1 MALNGTE
8 RITTK
13 GQDVNPYKINEKE
26 LARLYTSLA
35 KRLNQRMLRLERAG
49 FTSES
54 GGAYADYNAILKKF
68 GYNKRI
74 REKINFDYSD
84 RNVLYMQISS
94 MRKQVQMMQNVL
106 KEKSS
111 TVPGWNSIIKKRR
124 KKLSEYGLEF
134 KDTSEMSAFFQSYAF
149 ELISL
154 LYSSEQAVEFVG
166 KSLRDGDTMSEIIS
180 KLEEFRDRTD
190 IDRADDVA
198 KELGFSGEAEA
209 LKYKYKGKNGY
220 SRISTG
226 II

>member
-1 MALNGTE
+1 MALKGTE

-13 GQDVNPYKINEKE
+13 GQDVNSYKINEKE

-35 KRLNQRMLRLERAG
+35 KRLNQRMVRLERAG

-54 GGAYADYNAILKKF
+54 GGAYADYNVILKKF

-74 REKINFDYSD
+74 REKIKLDYSD

-124 KKLSEYGLEF
+124 EKLSEYGLEF
-134 KDTSEMSAFFQSYAF
+134 KDTSEMSAFFESYAF

-166 KSLRDGDTMSEIIS
+166 KALRDGDTMSEIIS

-209 LKYKYKGKNGY
+209 LKYKYKG
-220 SRISTG
+220 
-226 II
+226 

>member
-1 MALNGTE
+1 MALKGTE

-13 GQDVNPYKINEKE
+13 GQNVNPYKINEKE

-35 KRLNQRMLRLERAG
+35 KRLNQRMVRLEKAG

-54 GGAYADYNAILKKF
+54 GGAYADYNVILKKF
-68 GYNKRI
+68 GYKKRI
-74 REKINFDYSD
+74 REKIKLDYSD
-84 RNVLYMQISS
+84 RNVLYMQVSS
-94 MRKQVQMMQNVL
+94 MRKQVKIMQYIL
-106 KEKSS
+106 SEKSS

-124 KKLSEYGLEF
+124 EKLSEYGLEF

-149 ELISL
+149 ELLSL

-166 KSLRDGDTMSEIIS
+166 KSLRDGETMNEIIS

-198 KELGFSGEAEA
+198 KSLGFSGESEA
-209 LKYKYKGKNGY
+209 LKYKYK
-220 SRISTG
+220 R
-226 II
+226 

>member
-1 MALNGTE
+1 MAFKGTE

-13 GQDVNPYKINEKE
+13 GQEVNPYKINEKE

-35 KRLNQRMLRLERAG
+35 KRLNQRMVRLERSG
-49 FTSES
+49 FISES
-54 GGAYADYNAILKKF
+54 GGAYADYNVILKKF

-74 REKINFDYSD
+74 REKIKLDYSD

-124 KKLSEYGLEF
+124 EKLSEYGLEF

-166 KSLRDGDTMSEIIS
+166 KALRDGDTMSEIIS

-209 LKYKYKGKNGY
+209 LKYKYKG
-220 SRISTG
+220 
-226 II
+226 

>member
-1 MALNGTE
+1 MALKGTE

-13 GQDVNPYKINEKE
+13 GQSVNPYKINEKE

-35 KRLNQRMLRLERAG
+35 KRLNQRMVRLEKAG

-54 GGAYADYNAILKKF
+54 GGAYADYNVILKKF
-68 GYNKRI
+68 GYKKRI
-74 REKINFDYSD
+74 REKIKLDYSD
-84 RNVLYMQISS
+84 RNVLYMQVSS
-94 MRKQVQMMQNVL
+94 MRKQVKMMQYIL
-106 KEKSS
+106 SEKSS

-124 KKLSEYGLEF
+124 EKLSEYGLEF

-166 KSLRDGDTMSEIIS
+166 KSLRDGETMNEIIS

-198 KELGFSGEAEA
+198 KALGFSGEAEA
-209 LKYKYKGKNGY
+209 LKYKYK
-220 SRISTG
+220 R
-226 II
+226 

>member
-1 MALNGTE
+1 MPLRGTE

-13 GQDVNPYKINEKE
+13 GQDINPYTINEKN

-54 GGAYADYNAILKKF
+54 GGAYSDYNAILKKF

-94 MRKQVQMMQNVL
+94 MRKQVQMMQHVL

-124 KKLSEYGLEF
+124 EKLSEYGLEF

-166 KSLRDGDTMSEIIS
+166 KALHDGDKMSEIIS

-209 LKYKYKGKNGY
+209 LKYKYKG
-220 SRISTG
+220 
-226 II
+226 

>member
-1 MALNGTE
+1 MALKGTE

-13 GQDVNPYKINEKE
+13 GQDVNPYTINEKE

-35 KRLNQRMLRLERAG
+35 KRLNQRMVRLEKAG

-54 GGAYADYNAILKKF
+54 GGAYADYNVILKKF

-74 REKINFDYSD
+74 REKIKFDYSD
-84 RNVLYMQISS
+84 RNVLYMQVSS
-94 MRKQVQMMQNVL
+94 MRKQVQMMQKVL

-124 KKLSEYGLEF
+124 EKLSAYGLEF
-134 KDTSEMSAFFQSYAF
+134 KETSEMSAFFQSYAF

-154 LYSSEQAVEFVG
+154 LYSSEQSVEFVG
-166 KSLRDGDTMSEIIS
+166 KALRDGNTMSEIIS

-190 IDRADDVA
+190 KDRADDVA

-209 LKYKYKGKNGY
+209 LKYKYK
-220 SRISTG
+220 R
-226 II
+226 

>member
-1 MALNGTE
+1 MTFKGTE

-35 KRLNQRMLRLERAG
+35 KRLNQRMVRLEKAG

-54 GGAYADYNAILKKF
+54 GGAYADYNVILKKF
-68 GYNKRI
+68 GYKKRI
-74 REKINFDYSD
+74 REKIKLDYSD
-84 RNVLYMQISS
+84 HNVLYMQVSS
-94 MRKQVQMMQNVL
+94 MRKQVKLMQYIL

-124 KKLSEYGLEF
+124 EKLSEYGLEF
-134 KDTSEMSAFFQSYAF
+134 KDRSEMSAFFQSYAF

-166 KSLRDGDTMSEIIS
+166 KSLRDGETMNEIIS

-198 KELGFSGEAEA
+198 KSLGFSGEAEA
-209 LKYKYKGKNGY
+209 LKYKYK
-220 SRISTG
+220 R
-226 II
+226 

>member
-1 MALNGTE
+1 MALKGTE

-13 GQDVNPYKINEKE
+13 GQSVDPYKINVKE

-35 KRLNQRMLRLERAG
+35 KRLNQRMLRLEKAG

-54 GGAYADYNAILKKF
+54 GGAYADYNVILKKF
-68 GYNKRI
+68 GYKKRI
-74 REKINFDYSD
+74 REKIKLDYSD
-84 RNVLYMQISS
+84 RNVLYMQVSS
-94 MRKQVQMMQNVL
+94 MRKQVKMMQYIL
-106 KEKSS
+106 REKSS

-124 KKLSEYGLEF
+124 EKLSEYGLEF
-134 KDTSEMSAFFQSYAF
+134 KDTNEMSAFFQSYAF

-166 KSLRDGDTMSEIIS
+166 KSLRDGDTMNEIIS

-198 KELGFSGEAEA
+198 KSLGFSGEAEA
-209 LKYKYKGKNGY
+209 LKYKYK
-220 SRISTG
+220 R
-226 II
+226 

>member
-1 MALNGTE
+1 MALKGTE

-35 KRLNQRMLRLERAG
+35 KRLNQRMVRLEKAG

-54 GGAYADYNAILKKF
+54 GGAYADYNVILKKF
-68 GYNKRI
+68 GYKKRI
-74 REKINFDYSD
+74 REKIKLDYSD
-84 RNVLYMQISS
+84 RNVLYMQVSS
-94 MRKQVQMMQNVL
+94 MRKQVKLMQYIL

-124 KKLSEYGLEF
+124 EKLSEYGLEF
-134 KDTSEMSAFFQSYAF
+134 KDRSEMSAFFQSYAF

-166 KSLRDGDTMSEIIS
+166 KSLRDGETMNEIIS

-198 KELGFSGEAEA
+198 KSLGFSGEAEA
-209 LKYKYKGKNGY
+209 LKYKYK
-220 SRISTG
+220 R
-226 II
+226 

>member
-1 MALNGTE
+1 MVLKGTE

-35 KRLNQRMLRLERAG
+35 KRLNQRMVRLERAG

-54 GGAYADYNAILKKF
+54 GGAYADYNVILKKF

-74 REKINFDYSD
+74 REKIKLDYSD

-94 MRKQVQMMQNVL
+94 MRKQVKMMQNVL

-111 TVPGWNSIIKKRR
+111 TVPGWNSIIKKRSE
-124 KKLSEYGLEF
+124 KLSEYGLVF

-149 ELISL
+149 ELITL

-166 KSLRDGDTMSEIIS
+166 KALQDGNTMSEIIS

-209 LKYKYKGKNGY
+209 LKYKYKG
-220 SRISTG
+220 
-226 II
+226 

>member
-1 MALNGTE
+1 MALKGTE

-35 KRLNQRMLRLERAG
+35 KRLNQRMVRLEKAG

-54 GGAYADYNAILKKF
+54 GGAYADYNVILKKF
-68 GYNKRI
+68 GYKKRI
-74 REKINFDYSD
+74 REKIKLDYSD
-84 RNVLYMQISS
+84 RNVLYMQVSS
-94 MRKQVQMMQNVL
+94 MRKQVKLMQYIL

-111 TVPGWNSIIKKRR
+111 TLPGWNSIIKKRR
-124 KKLSEYGLEF
+124 EKLSEYGLEF
-134 KDTSEMSAFFQSYAF
+134 KDRSEMSAFFQSYAF

-166 KSLRDGDTMSEIIS
+166 KSLRDGETMNEIIS

-198 KELGFSGEAEA
+198 KSLGFSGEAEA
-209 LKYKYKGKNGY
+209 LKYKFK
-220 SRISTG
+220 R
-226 II
+226 

>member
-1 MALNGTE
+1 MALKGTE

-35 KRLNQRMLRLERAG
+35 KRLNQRMVRLERAD

-54 GGAYADYNAILKKF
+54 GGAYADYNVILKKF

-74 REKINFDYSD
+74 REKIKLDYSD

-124 KKLSEYGLEF
+124 EKLSEYGLEF

-166 KSLRDGDTMSEIIS
+166 KALRDGDTMSEIIS

-198 KELGFSGEAEA
+198 KSLGFSGEAEA
-209 LKYKYKGKNGY
+209 LKYTYKG
-220 SRISTG
+220 
-226 II
+226 

>member
-1 MALNGTE
+1 MALKGTE

-13 GQDVNPYKINEKE
+13 GQSVNPYKINEKE

-35 KRLNQRMLRLERAG
+35 KRLNQRMVRLEKAG

-54 GGAYADYNAILKKF
+54 GGAYADYNVILKKF
-68 GYNKRI
+68 GYKKRI
-74 REKINFDYSD
+74 REKIKLDYSD
-84 RNVLYMQISS
+84 RNVLYMQVSS
-94 MRKQVQMMQNVL
+94 MRKQVKMMQYIL
-106 KEKSS
+106 SEKSS

-124 KKLSEYGLEF
+124 EKLSEYGLEF
-134 KDTSEMSAFFQSYAF
+134 KDTTEMSAFFKSYAF

-166 KSLRDGDTMSEIIS
+166 KSLRDGDTMNEIIS

-198 KELGFSGEAEA
+198 KSLGFSGEAEA
-209 LKYKYKGKNGY
+209 LKYKYK
-220 SRISTG
+220 R
-226 II
+226 

>member
-1 MALNGTE
+1 MPLIGTE

-13 GQDVNPYKINEKE
+13 GQDINPYRINEKE

-35 KRLNQRMLRLERAG
+35 KRLNQRMVRLERAG

-54 GGAYADYNAILKKF
+54 GGAYSDYNAILKKF

-84 RNVLYMQISS
+84 RNVLYMQVSS
-94 MRKQVQMMQNVL
+94 MRKQVKMMQNVL

-124 KKLSEYGLEF
+124 EKLSKYGIEF
-134 KDTSEMSAFFQSYAF
+134 KDTSEMSAFFKSYAF

-166 KSLRDGDTMSEIIS
+166 KALRDGDTMSKIIS

-190 IDRADDVA
+190 KDRADDVA

-209 LKYKYKGKNGY
+209 LKYEYKV
-220 SRISTG
+220 
-226 II
+226 

>member
-1 MALNGTE
+1 MALKGSE

-35 KRLNQRMLRLERAG
+35 KRLNQRMVRLERAG
-49 FTSES
+49 FISES
-54 GGAYADYNAILKKF
+54 GGAYADYNVILKKF
-68 GYNKRI
+68 GFNKRI
-74 REKINFDYSD
+74 REKIKLDYSD

-111 TVPGWNSIIKKRR
+111 TIPGWNSIIKKRR
-124 KKLSEYGLEF
+124 EKLSEYGLEF
-134 KDTSEMSAFFQSYAF
+134 KDTSEMTAFFQSYAF

-166 KSLRDGDTMSEIIS
+166 KALRDGDTMSEIIS

-190 IDRADDVA
+190 IDRADDIA

-209 LKYKYKGKNGY
+209 LKYKYKG
-220 SRISTG
+220 
-226 II
+226 

>member
-1 MALNGTE
+1 MVFKGTE

-13 GQDVNPYKINEKE
+13 GQDINPYKLNEKE

-35 KRLNQRMLRLERAG
+35 KRLNQRMVRLEKAG

-74 REKINFDYSD
+74 REKIKLDYSD

-111 TVPGWNSIIKKRR
+111 TAPGWKSIIKKRR
-124 KKLSEYGLEF
+124 EKLSEYGIEF

-166 KSLRDGDTMSEIIS
+166 KALRDGDTMSEIIS

-190 IDRADDVA
+190 IDRVDDVA
-198 KELGFSGEAEA
+198 KSLGFSGEAEA
-209 LKYKYKGKNGY
+209 LKYKYK
-220 SRISTG
+220 R
-226 II
+226 

>member
-1 MALNGTE
+1 MALKGTE

-35 KRLNQRMLRLERAG
+35 KRLNQRMVRLEKAG

-54 GGAYADYNAILKKF
+54 GGAYADYNVILKKF
-68 GYNKRI
+68 GYKKRI
-74 REKINFDYSD
+74 REKIKLDYSD
-84 RNVLYMQISS
+84 RNVLYMQVSS
-94 MRKQVQMMQNVL
+94 MRKQVKLMQYIL

-124 KKLSEYGLEF
+124 EKLSEYGLVF
-134 KDTSEMSAFFQSYAF
+134 KDRSEMSAFFQSYAF

-166 KSLRDGDTMSEIIS
+166 KSLRDGQTMNEIIS

-198 KELGFSGEAEA
+198 KSLGFSGEAEA
-209 LKYKYKGKNGY
+209 LKYKYK
-220 SRISTG
+220 R
-226 II
+226 

>member
-1 MALNGTE
+1 MALKGTE

-35 KRLNQRMLRLERAG
+35 KRLNQRMVRLERAG
-49 FTSES
+49 FISES
-54 GGAYADYNAILKKF
+54 GGAYADYNVILKKF

-74 REKINFDYSD
+74 REKIKLDYSD
-84 RNVLYMQISS
+84 RNVLYMQFSS

-124 KKLSEYGLEF
+124 EKLSEYGLEF

-166 KSLRDGDTMSEIIS
+166 KALRDNDTMSEIIS

-209 LKYKYKGKNGY
+209 LKYKYKE
-220 SRISTG
+220 
-226 II
+226 

>member
-1 MALNGTE
+1 MTFKGTE

-13 GQDVNPYKINEKE
+13 GQDINPYKLNEKE

-35 KRLNQRMLRLERAG
+35 KRLNQRMVRLERAG

-54 GGAYADYNAILKKF
+54 GGAYADYNVILKKF

-74 REKINFDYSD
+74 REKIKLDYSD
-84 RNVLYMQISS
+84 RNVLYMQLSS
-94 MRKQVQMMQNVL
+94 MRKQVKMMQDVL
-106 KEKSS
+106 REKSS

-124 KKLSEYGLEF
+124 EKLSEYGLEF

-166 KSLRDGDTMSEIIS
+166 KALRDGDTMSEIIS

-190 IDRADDVA
+190 TDRADDVA

-209 LKYKYKGKNGY
+209 LKYKYK
-220 SRISTG
+220 R
-226 II
+226 

>member
-1 MALNGTE
+1 MALKGTE

-13 GQDVNPYKINEKE
+13 GQSVNPYKINEKE

-35 KRLNQRMLRLERAG
+35 KRLNQRMVRLEKAG

-54 GGAYADYNAILKKF
+54 GGAYADYNVILKKF
-68 GYNKRI
+68 GYKKRI
-74 REKINFDYSD
+74 REKIKLDYSD
-84 RNVLYMQISS
+84 RNVLYMQVSS
-94 MRKQVQMMQNVL
+94 MRKQVKMMQYVL
-106 KEKSS
+106 REKSS

-124 KKLSEYGLEF
+124 EKLSEYGLEF

-166 KSLRDGDTMSEIIS
+166 KSLRDGNTMNEIIS

-190 IDRADDVA
+190 IDRAGDVA
-198 KELGFSGEAEA
+198 KSLGFSGEAEA
-209 LKYKYKGKNGY
+209 LKYKYK
-220 SRISTG
+220 R
-226 II
+226 

>member
-1 MALNGTE
+1 MTFKGTE

-13 GQDVNPYKINEKE
+13 GQDINPYKINEKE

-49 FTSES
+49 FISES
-54 GGAYADYNAILKKF
+54 GGAYADYNVILKKF

-74 REKINFDYSD
+74 REKIKLDYSD
-84 RNVLYMQISS
+84 RNVLYMQFSS

-124 KKLSEYGLEF
+124 EKLSEYGLEF

-166 KSLRDGDTMSEIIS
+166 KALRDGDTMSEIIS

-209 LKYKYKGKNGY
+209 LKYKYKG
-220 SRISTG
+220 
-226 II
+226 

>member
-1 MALNGTE
+1 MPLRGTE

-13 GQDVNPYKINEKE
+13 GQDINPYKINEKE

-35 KRLNQRMLRLERAG
+35 KRLNQRMVRLERAG

-54 GGAYADYNAILKKF
+54 GGAYSDYNAILKKF

-84 RNVLYMQISS
+84 RNVLYMQLSS

-124 KKLSEYGLEF
+124 EKLSEYGLEF

-166 KSLRDGDTMSEIIS
+166 KALRDGDTMSKIIS

-209 LKYKYKGKNGY
+209 LKYKYKG
-220 SRISTG
+220 
-226 II
+226 

>member
-1 MALNGTE
+1 MALKGTE

-26 LARLYTSLA
+26 LARLYISLA

-49 FTSES
+49 FISES
-54 GGAYADYNAILKKF
+54 GGAYADYNVILKKF

-74 REKINFDYSD
+74 REKIKLDYSD

-124 KKLSEYGLEF
+124 EKLSEYGLEF

-166 KSLRDGDTMSEIIS
+166 KALRDGDTMSEIIS

-209 LKYKYKGKNGY
+209 LKYKYKG
-220 SRISTG
+220 
-226 II
+226 

>member
-1 MALNGTE
+1 MALKGTE

-35 KRLNQRMLRLERAG
+35 KRLNQRMVRLERAG
-49 FTSES
+49 FISES
-54 GGAYADYNAILKKF
+54 GGAYADYNVILKKF

-74 REKINFDYSD
+74 REKIKLDYSD

-94 MRKQVQMMQNVL
+94 MRKQVQMMQNIL

-124 KKLSEYGLEF
+124 EKLSEYGLEF
-134 KDTSEMSAFFQSYAF
+134 KDKSEMSAFFQSYAF

-166 KSLRDGDTMSEIIS
+166 KALRDGDTMSEIIS

-209 LKYKYKGKNGY
+209 LKYKYKG
-220 SRISTG
+220 
-226 II
+226 

>member
-1 MALNGTE
+1 MALKGAE

-13 GQDVNPYKINEKE
+13 GQEINSYKLNEKE

-54 GGAYADYNAILKKF
+54 GGAYADYNVILKKF

-74 REKINFDYSD
+74 REKIKFDYSD
-84 RNVLYMQISS
+84 RNVLYMQLSS
-94 MRKQVQMMQNVL
+94 MRKQVKMMQDVL

-124 KKLSEYGLEF
+124 EKLSEYGLEF

-154 LYSSEQAVEFVG
+154 LYSSEQAVELVG
-166 KSLRDGDTMSEIIS
+166 KALRDGDTMNEIIS

-198 KELGFSGEAEA
+198 KSLGFSGEAEA
-209 LKYKYKGKNGY
+209 LKYKYK
-220 SRISTG
+220 R
-226 II
+226 

>member
-1 MALNGTE
+1 MALKGTE

-35 KRLNQRMLRLERAG
+35 KRLNQRMVRLERAG
-49 FTSES
+49 FISES
-54 GGAYADYNAILKKF
+54 GGAYADYNVILKKF
-68 GYNKRI
+68 GYTKRI
-74 REKINFDYSD
+74 REKIKLDYSD
-84 RNVLYMQISS
+84 RNVLYMQLSS

-124 KKLSEYGLEF
+124 EKLSEYGLEF

-166 KSLRDGDTMSEIIS
+166 KALRDGDTMSEIIS

-190 IDRADDVA
+190 IDRVDDVA

-209 LKYKYKGKNGY
+209 LKYKFK
-220 SRISTG
+220 R
-226 II
+226 

>member
-1 MALNGTE
+1 MAFKGTE

-35 KRLNQRMLRLERAG
+35 KRLNQRMVRLERAG

-54 GGAYADYNAILKKF
+54 GGAYADYNVILKKF
-68 GYNKRI
+68 GYKKRI
-74 REKINFDYSD
+74 REKIKLDYSD
-84 RNVLYMQISS
+84 RNVLYMQVSS
-94 MRKQVQMMQNVL
+94 MRKQVKMMQYIL
-106 KEKSS
+106 SEKSS

-124 KKLSEYGLEF
+124 EKLSEYGLEF
-134 KDTSEMSAFFQSYAF
+134 KDKSEMSAFFQSYAF

-166 KSLRDGDTMSEIIS
+166 KSLRDGDTMNEIIS

-198 KELGFSGEAEA
+198 KSLGFSGEAEA
-209 LKYKYKGKNGY
+209 LKYKYK
-220 SRISTG
+220 R
-226 II
+226 

>member
-1 MALNGTE
+1 MPLKGTE

-35 KRLNQRMLRLERAG
+35 KRLNQRMVRLERAG
-49 FTSES
+49 FISES
-54 GGAYADYNAILKKF
+54 GGAYADYNVILKKF

-74 REKINFDYSD
+74 REKIKLDYSD

-111 TVPGWNSIIKKRR
+111 TVPGWKCIIKKRR
-124 KKLSEYGLEF
+124 EKLSEYGLEF

-166 KSLRDGDTMSEIIS
+166 KALRDGDTMSKIIS

-209 LKYKYKGKNGY
+209 LKYKYKG
-220 SRISTG
+220 
-226 II
+226 

>member
-1 MALNGTE
+1 MSLRGTE

-35 KRLNQRMLRLERAG
+35 KRLNQRMVRLEKAG

-54 GGAYADYNAILKKF
+54 GGAYADYNVILKKF
-68 GYNKRI
+68 GYSKRI
-74 REKINFDYSD
+74 REKIKFDYSD
-84 RNVLYMQISS
+84 RNVLYMQLSS
-94 MRKQVQMMQNVL
+94 MRKQVKMMQDVL

-124 KKLSEYGLEF
+124 EKLSEYGLEF

-166 KSLRDGDTMSEIIS
+166 KSLRDGDTMNEIIS

-198 KELGFSGEAEA
+198 KSLGFSGEAEA
-209 LKYKYKGKNGY
+209 LKYKYK
-220 SRISTG
+220 R
-226 II
+226 

>member
-1 MALNGTE
+1 MALKGTE

-13 GQDVNPYKINEKE
+13 GQSVDPYKINEKE

-35 KRLNQRMLRLERAG
+35 KRLNQRMVRLEKAG

-54 GGAYADYNAILKKF
+54 GGAYADYNVILKKF
-68 GYNKRI
+68 GYKKRI
-74 REKINFDYSD
+74 REKIKLDYSD
-84 RNVLYMQISS
+84 RNVLYMQVSS
-94 MRKQVQMMQNVL
+94 MRKQVKMMQYIL
-106 KEKSS
+106 REKSS

-124 KKLSEYGLEF
+124 EKLSEYGLEF

-166 KSLRDGDTMSEIIS
+166 KSLRDGGTMNEIIS

-198 KELGFSGEAEA
+198 KSLGFSGEAEA
-209 LKYKYKGKNGY
+209 LKYKYK
-220 SRISTG
+220 R
-226 II
+226 

>member
-1 MALNGTE
+1 MPLRGTE

-26 LARLYTSLA
+26 LARLYISLA

-49 FTSES
+49 FTADS
-54 GGAYADYNAILKKF
+54 GGAYADYNVILKKF
-68 GYNKRI
+68 GYKKRI

-84 RNVLYMQISS
+84 HNVLYMQVSS
-94 MRKQVQMMQNVL
+94 MRKQVKMMQNVL

-111 TVPGWNSIIKKRR
+111 TVPGWKSIIKKRR
-124 KKLSEYGLEF
+124 EKLSEYGLEF
-134 KDTSEMSAFFQSYAF
+134 KDASEMSSFFQSYAF

-166 KSLRDGDTMSEIIS
+166 KALQDGGKITKIIS

-209 LKYKYKGKNGY
+209 LKYKYK
-220 SRISTG
+220 R
-226 II
+226 

>member
-1 MALNGTE
+1 MPLRGTE

-35 KRLNQRMLRLERAG
+35 KRLNQRMVRLERAG

-54 GGAYADYNAILKKF
+54 GGAYADYNVILKKF
-68 GYNKRI
+68 GYKKRI

-84 RNVLYMQISS
+84 RNVLYMQLSS
-94 MRKQVQMMQNVL
+94 MRKQVKMIQNVL

-124 KKLSEYGLEF
+124 EKLSEYGLEF
-134 KDTSEMSAFFQSYAF
+134 KDTSEMSSFFQSYAF

-166 KSLRDGDTMSEIIS
+166 KALRDGDTMSEIIS
-180 KLEEFRDRTD
+180 KLEEFRNRTD

-198 KELGFSGEAEA
+198 KELGFTGEAEA
-209 LKYKYKGKNGY
+209 LKYKYK
-220 SRISTG
+220 R
-226 II
+226 

>member
-1 MALNGTE
+1 MALKGTE

-35 KRLNQRMLRLERAG
+35 KRLNQRMVRLEKAG

-54 GGAYADYNAILKKF
+54 GGAYADYNVILKKF
-68 GYNKRI
+68 GYKKRI
-74 REKINFDYSD
+74 REKIKLDYSD
-84 RNVLYMQISS
+84 RNVLYMQVSS
-94 MRKQVQMMQNVL
+94 MRKQVKLMQYIL

-111 TVPGWNSIIKKRR
+111 TVPGWSSIIKKRR
-124 KKLSEYGLEF
+124 EKLSEYGLEF
-134 KDTSEMSAFFQSYAF
+134 KDRSEMSAFFQSYAF

-166 KSLRDGDTMSEIIS
+166 KSLRDGETMNEIIS

-198 KELGFSGEAEA
+198 KSLGFSGEAEA
-209 LKYKYKGKNGY
+209 LKYKYK
-220 SRISTG
+220 R
-226 II
+226 

>member
-1 MALNGTE
+1 MALKGTE

-35 KRLNQRMLRLERAG
+35 KRLNQRMVRLEKAG
-49 FTSES
+49 FISES
-54 GGAYADYNAILKKF
+54 GGAYADYNVILKKF

-74 REKINFDYSD
+74 REKIKLDYSD
-84 RNVLYMQISS
+84 RNVLYMQFSS
-94 MRKQVQMMQNVL
+94 MRKQVKMMQNVL

-124 KKLSEYGLEF
+124 EKLSEYGLEF

-166 KSLRDGDTMSEIIS
+166 KALQDSNTMSEIIS

-190 IDRADDVA
+190 RDRADDVA
-198 KELGFSGEAEA
+198 KVLGFSGEAEA
-209 LKYKYKGKNGY
+209 LKYKYKG
-220 SRISTG
+220 
-226 II
+226 

>member
-1 MALNGTE
+1 MVLKGTE

-13 GQDVNPYKINEKE
+13 GQDINSYKLNEKE

-54 GGAYADYNAILKKF
+54 GGAYADYNVILKKF
-68 GYNKRI
+68 GYKKRI
-74 REKINFDYSD
+74 REKIKLDYSD
-84 RNVLYMQISS
+84 HNVLYMQLSS
-94 MRKQVQMMQNVL
+94 MRKQVKMMQDVL
-106 KEKSS
+106 REKSS
-111 TVPGWNSIIKKRR
+111 TVPGWKNIIKKRR
-124 KKLSEYGLEF
+124 EKLSEYGFEF

-166 KSLRDGDTMSEIIS
+166 KALRDGDTMCEIIS
-180 KLEEFRDRTD
+180 KLEKFRDRTD

-209 LKYKYKGKNGY
+209 LKYKYK
-220 SRISTG
+220 R
-226 II
+226 